1 MKEFNPALNRGK
13 TIPLNA
19 EAMLK
24 VNTAYGT
31 IKENNLKKF
40 NATLNQGKA
49 VPLSDEALRKA
60 KAAYSTARVPKT
72 AMKTLLPNAGKPN
85 SGDLV
90 LAEIIHLH
98 QHKRIELCNGR
109 RARLSP
115 GDIVILCYGNRY
127 APDQFEAYIPED
139 LSPCHMVAAG
149 GVAACVKS
157 KHSEVG
163 QPTDIKPLGLIGNE
177 AGKPLNLKDWAL
189 PKQPL
194 PQRLPPIFAVVG
206 TTMNAGKTT
215 TAAYLIQ
222 GLSRSGM
229 RVGAAK
235 VTGTGAGGDVWYMH
249 DLGAAEAVDFT
260 SAGFASTFGLF
271 LNDLEYIFDLLIGH
285 LCSKEVDAIILEI
298 ADGIYQRETAALLS
312 SPLFFSR
319 VEAIL
324 FAAKDAMGAKAG
336 IDWLQSKNLHVSGVS
351 GTMTASPMAVE
362 EASQII
368 DLPILEAKQLSS
380 SEIGSLFFPS
390 KQRQPHVG

>member
-1 MKEFNPALNRGK
+1 M
-13 TIPLNA
+13 
-19 EAMLK
+19 
-24 VNTAYGT
+24 
-31 IKENNLKKF
+31 
-40 NATLNQGKA
+40 
-49 VPLSDEALRKA
+49 RKA

-72 AMKTLLPNAGKPN
+72 AMKTLLPNARKPN
-85 SGDLV
+85 PGDLV

-98 QHKRIELCNGR
+98 KHKRIELCNGR
-109 RARLSP
+109 RAHLSP

-127 APDQFEAYIPED
+127 APDQFEAYVPED

-149 GVAACVKS
+149 GVAARVKN

-163 QPTDIKPLGLIGNE
+163 QPTEIKPLGLIGNE
-177 AGKPLNLKDWAL
+177 AGKPFNLKDWAL

-194 PQRLPPIFAVVG
+194 PQGLPPIFAVTG
-206 TTMNAGKTT
+206 TTMNSGKTT
-215 TAAYLIQ
+215 TAACLIQ

-229 RVGAAK
+229 RVDAAK
-235 VTGTGAGGDVWYMH
+235 VTGTGAGGDVWHMH
-249 DLGAAEAVDFT
+249 DMGAAEAVDFT

-271 LNDLEYIFDLLIGH
+271 LDDLEYIFDLLIGH
-285 LCSKEVDAIILEI
+285 LCSKEVDAIVLEI

-312 SPLFFSR
+312 SPLFVSR

-351 GTMTASPMAVE
+351 GAMTASPMAVE
-362 EASQII
+362 EASQVIA
-368 DLPILEAKQLSS
+368 LPILDAKQLSS
-380 SEIGSLFFPS
+380 SDIGSLFFPS